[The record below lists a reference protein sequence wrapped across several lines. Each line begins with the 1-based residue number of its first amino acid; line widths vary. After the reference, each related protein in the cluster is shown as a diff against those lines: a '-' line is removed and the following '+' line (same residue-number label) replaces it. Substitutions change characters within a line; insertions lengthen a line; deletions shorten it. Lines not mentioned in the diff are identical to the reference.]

1 MKMKKE
7 IKIGIIMALVLGSL
21 IWGISFLKGRNFF
34 SDKKT
39 YFVIY
44 DDISGLA
51 ESNGVFVKGYKVGL
65 VRDINFLDKS
75 LKKIKVTLAIDKN
88 IQIPIGS
95 IARIYS
101 LDLIG
106 NKAIELKFS
115 KNAINCVE
123 GEVLYGDLEITLS
136 QQLEPY
142 KIRTYNLLKS
152 ADSLANSIIS
162 VFNPSTINNLNKTL
176 YNLKTTTDEIAQSAS
191 YINYSFQNI
200 EAITH
205 NLMDNNKRINTILKN
220 MEQISDSLSQ
230 LKVQQT
236 FDKLNITLSETN
248 DLIAKVKSGQGTIG
262 KLINNDSLYRN
273 LNSAAANIDTL
284 VKDLKNNP
292 KKYLQFSVFGS
303 SKK

>member
-1 MKMKKE
+1 
-7 IKIGIIMALVLGSL
+7 MALVVGSL
-21 IWGISFLKGRNFF
+21 IWGISFLKGKNFF

-39 YFVIY
+39 YYVIY
-44 DDISGLA
+44 DEISGLA
-51 ESNGVFVKGYKVGL
+51 ESNGVFVKGYKVGH

-75 LKKIKVTLAIDKN
+75 LKKIKVSLAIDKN

-106 NKAIELKFS
+106 NKAIEIKFS
-115 KNAINCVE
+115 KNITNCVE

-142 KIRTYNLLKS
+142 KIQTYNLLKS
-152 ADSLANSIIS
+152 ADSLSNSIIP
-162 VFNPSTINNLNKTL
+162 VFNPELVNNLNKSL
-176 YNLKTTTDEIAQSAS
+176 YNLRITTDEIAKSAS

-200 EAITH
+200 ESITH
-205 NLMDNNKRINTILKN
+205 NLMDNNKRINAILKN
-220 MEQISDSLSQ
+220 MEQLSDSLSQ
-230 LKVQQT
+230 MKVKET
-236 FDKLNITLSETN
+236 FDKLNTTLTETN

-262 KLINNDSLYRN
+262 KLINNDTLYRN

-284 VKDLKNNP
+284 VKDLKSNP